1 VSLHIVADSSLICL
15 PAEIDADSS
24 HLPSCQLSHLRS
36 TYPNLNI
43 LIESE
48 AAPELSS
55 GLSGVAIID
64 RDSTVSPNTGVRI
77 WARPDREELDLI
89 ITLGG
94 DGTILHVSSLYA
106 RPGKVPPVLS
116 FSMGS
121 LGFLTPF
128 REPLLP
134 FSCLQA
140 TDLLLYAECMLCSA
154 SQTSIHTKRR
164 SGACST
170 PSTRSSIG

>member
-1 VSLHIVADSSLICL
+1 LLIVADSGLICF
-15 PAEIDADSS
+15 PADANADPLN
-24 HLPSCQLSHLRS
+24 LPSRQLSHLRS

-77 WARPDREELDLI
+77 WARPDKEELDLI